1 MNSYM
6 QWKCNGL
13 KLLIEWFKKR
23 KTTMLGHGMAR
34 MAICVSG
41 QHQTHGALL
50 AVEIAKWLLRFCCN
64 PLTPNN
70 PDPCTTR
77 DTIQTLFPS
86 HRRLC
91 CNCRAVVAVAA
102 TITGIVPSPSPLL
115 SPVVL
120 VLLPPPLTCLL
131 LLL

>member
-1 MNSYM
+1 
-6 QWKCNGL
+6 
-13 KLLIEWFKKR
+13 
-23 KTTMLGHGMAR
+23 MLGHGMAQ

-77 DTIQTLFPS
+77 DTIQALFPS
-86 HRRLC
+86 HRRLR
-91 CNCRAVVAVAA
+91 CNCRAVVTVAA

-120 VLLPPPLTCLL
+120 VLLLPPLTCLL